1 MKTSRYNRSSDLKTI
16 PKTVRDEKG
25 ALGGVVW
32 TQTPVLFSRRFS
44 VQPRLIISKQS
55 VALTAIRVIFFAP
68 FEKLSISVKLT
79 CQRLRVNTRDTSNEN
94 NSAVIYT
101 WEVLQYM
108 LPPVL
113 ALLEQNTAKLSYLDY
128 RFCRF

>member
-44 VQPRLIISKQS
+44 VQPCLIISKQS
-55 VALTAIRVIFFAP
+55 VALTAIRVIFSAP
-68 FEKLSISVKLT
+68 FEKFSISVKLT

-94 NSAVIYT
+94 NSAVILYVGST
-101 WEVLQYM
+101 PIYASSGLGP
-108 LPPVL
+108 LG
-113 ALLEQNTAKLSYLDY
+113 TKH
-128 RFCRF
+128 C